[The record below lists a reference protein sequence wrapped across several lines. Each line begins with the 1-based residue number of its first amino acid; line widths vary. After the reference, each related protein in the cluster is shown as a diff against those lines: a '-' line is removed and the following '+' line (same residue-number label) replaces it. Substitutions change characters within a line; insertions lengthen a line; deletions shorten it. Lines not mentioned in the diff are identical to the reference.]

1 MKKVE
6 VDIKVPNQTQ
16 YLGLIG
22 KIGEDIARTMEKY
35 GGDRDELAYHIN
47 LVLTEAMTNAI
58 CHANAND
65 PSKEVHIIIT
75 ISGPTLNIKVYDQG
89 QGFDIS
95 ALPVPDFAGDSDQ
108 GRGVYIIRS
117 LMDEVH
123 YRKSST
129 GHVLDMTKILYTEEG
144 STAKSCNKSPKPPKE

>member
-1 MKKVE
+1 MKEQIE
-6 VDIKVPNQTQ
+6 VDIKIPNQTQ

-22 KIGEDIARTMEKY
+22 KIGEDIARTMEIY

-47 LVLTEAMTNAI
+47 LVLTEALTNAI

-65 PSKEVHIIIT
+65 PSKEVHVV
-75 ISGPTLNIKVYDQG
+75 ISLLDTSLNIKVYDQG

-95 ALPVPDFAGDSDQ
+95 ALPTPDFAGDRDK

-117 LMDEVH
+117 LMDEVS
-123 YRKSST
+123 YTPSGQ
-129 GHVLDMTKILYTEEG
+129 GHVLEMVKNLYPDDDN
-144 STAKSCNKSPKPPKE
+144 SSNN